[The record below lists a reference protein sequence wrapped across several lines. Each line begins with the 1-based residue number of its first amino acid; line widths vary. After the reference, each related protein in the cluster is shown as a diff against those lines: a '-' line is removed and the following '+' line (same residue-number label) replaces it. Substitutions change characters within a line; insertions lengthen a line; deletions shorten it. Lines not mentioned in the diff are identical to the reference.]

1 MTLNGHSIKALIL
14 IEVVFNLL
22 FGHYGWEFGNLTLPL
37 RKKEFIF
44 LIRTKLTTIAHI
56 FFEVSYGIKL

>member
-37 RKKEFIF
+37 EKKEFIF
-44 LIRTKLTTIAHI
+44 LIRRKLTTIAHI

>member
-22 FGHYGWEFGNLTLPL
+22 FGHYGWAFRNLTLPL
-37 RKKEFIF
+37 KKKEFIF
-44 LIRTKLTTIAHI
+44 LIQTKLTTIAHI
-56 FFEVSYGIKL
+56 FFEVSYGIK